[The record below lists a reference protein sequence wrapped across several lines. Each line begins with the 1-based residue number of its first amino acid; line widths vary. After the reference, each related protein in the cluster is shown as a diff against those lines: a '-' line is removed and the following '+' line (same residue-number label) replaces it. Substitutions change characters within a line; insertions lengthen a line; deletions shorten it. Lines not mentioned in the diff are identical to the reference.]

1 ICHLCQRSGGFLAKN
16 GRAKL
21 SGNSKPS
28 SLAQPRAMSVYPEK
42 SKNTC
47 MKKARQP
54 DHAASQP
61 GCAIGSLK
69 YESDT
74 TANRS
79 ANTIF
84 FNRPETTRMIP
95 LWTIIAAGYFQNWIC
110 EMNCRARM
118 IGPAIKCG
126 KNAMNS

>member
-1 ICHLCQRSGGFLAKN
+1 ICHLCQRSGGFLARN

-28 SLAQPRAMSVYPEK
+28 SFAHPRAMSVYPEK

-47 MKKARQP
+47 IKNARQP
-54 DHAASQP
+54 DHAASHP

-74 TANRS
+74 TAKRS
-79 ANTIF
+79 AKTIF
-84 FNRPETTRMIP
+84 FKRPERTRIIP
-95 LWTIIAAGYFQNWIC
+95 LWTTIAAGLCQ
-110 EMNCRARM
+110 R
-118 IGPAIKCG
+118 G
-126 KNAMNS
+126 